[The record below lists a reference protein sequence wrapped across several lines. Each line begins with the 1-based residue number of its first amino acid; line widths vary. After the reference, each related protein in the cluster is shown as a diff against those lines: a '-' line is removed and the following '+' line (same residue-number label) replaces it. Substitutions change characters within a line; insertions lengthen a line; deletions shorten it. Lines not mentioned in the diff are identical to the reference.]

1 MIMEETYT
9 QKLQQ
14 QIKGLEDSFD
24 VQALE
29 LTVMKN
35 ELIENSE
42 VSILVSTLTQHILQ
56 MLMEYMDFI
65 KGRTESDSHKKSRK
79 RLVEILDISGRLMNI
94 DTNNQSLKLYNRELA
109 GKIHSLRIV
118 NSELRDELE
127 KINKSINF

>member
-1 MIMEETYT
+1 MEETYT

>member
-1 MIMEETYT
+1 MEKTYT